1 MASIAA
7 TSLPMR
13 TAAARERSEAC
24 TALLFA
30 LPAIVLIVLF
40 IIVPI
45 VAVVVLGFTD
55 FQLGDKSLRFVAFEN
70 YAHLLRD
77 RAFQKSLWNTTVYT
91 AIVAPVSI
99 VLGLGVALLIESEGI
114 GRSFFRTAY
123 FLPVA
128 SLIVA
133 MATVWQYLF
142 HPTIGPL
149 NALLDVVGLP
159 KPNWLGSSATA
170 LYSLSIIGVWQTVG
184 FNMVLFLAG
193 LTAIPRELYAAA
205 EIDGAKSALD
215 RFFLVTWPMLGPTAL
230 FVTTIS
236 IINAVKTFET
246 VKTLT
251 DGGPNHASEVL
262 LFTIYQEGFVYLRVG
277 YASAM
282 TTVFLAILVVLT
294 FLQYRVQDRQV
305 HYT

>member
-7 TSLPMR
+7 TSMPMR
-13 TAAARERSEAC
+13 TAAARERNEAR

-30 LPAIVLIVLF
+30 LPAIILIVLF
-40 IIVPI
+40 ILVPI

-70 YAHLLRD
+70 YAHLLKD
-77 RAFQKSLWNTTVYT
+77 RTFLKSLWNTTVYT
-91 AIVAPVSI
+91 AIVAPISI

-142 HPTIGPL
+142 HPTIGPI
-149 NALLDVVGLP
+149 NAMLGEVGLP
-159 KPNWLGSSATA
+159 QPNWLASSSTA
-170 LYSLSIIGVWQTVG
+170 LYSLSIIGVWQMVG

-205 EIDGAKSALD
+205 EVDGAKSGFD
-215 RFFLVTWPMLGPTAL
+215 RFWLVTWPMLGPTTL

-236 IINAVKTFET
+236 IINAVKVFDT
-246 VKTLT
+246 VKALT

>member
-13 TAAARERSEAC
+13 TAAARERSEAR

-30 LPAIVLIVLF
+30 LPAIILIVLF
-40 IIVPI
+40 ILVPI

-77 RAFQKSLWNTTVYT
+77 RAFQKSLWNTATYT

-142 HPTIGPL
+142 HPTIGPI
-149 NALLDVVGLP
+149 NALLGEIGVRG
-159 KPNWLGSSATA
+159 PNWLGASATA
-170 LYSLSIIGVWQTVG
+170 LYSLSIIGVWQSVG

-205 EIDGAKSALD
+205 EVDGAKSAWD
-215 RFFLVTWPMLGPTAL
+215 RFWLVTWPMLGPTTL

-236 IINAVKTFET
+236 IINAVKVFDT
-246 VKTLT
+246 VRVLT
-251 DGGPNHASEVL
+251 EGGPNHASEVL